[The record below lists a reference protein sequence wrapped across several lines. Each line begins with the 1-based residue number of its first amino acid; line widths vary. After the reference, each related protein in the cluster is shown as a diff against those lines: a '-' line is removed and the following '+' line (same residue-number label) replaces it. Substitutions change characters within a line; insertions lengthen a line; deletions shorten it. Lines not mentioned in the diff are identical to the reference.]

1 MPKRGASW
9 RFSKTLLRRT
19 GGAKPEGLRPT
30 RDRDLSIQAR
40 KRLLATAPRPEGHSI
55 DCDHPIGVYR
65 SYSRRHHPFVTIVMC
80 YGGIKAGGRIK
91 NAIIIEVPAIPHA
104 LVWLNC
110 RGQGYLNDV
119 SIEAS
124 LSHYKGI
131 SRQCLCGGGCHR
143 AQYESEGGHHDIL
156 KPSILFHNL
165 SCFYLV
171 MFSFLVVS
179 D

>member
-1 MPKRGASW
+1 
-9 RFSKTLLRRT
+9 
-19 GGAKPEGLRPT
+19 
-30 RDRDLSIQAR
+30 
-40 KRLLATAPRPEGHSI
+40 
-55 DCDHPIGVYR
+55 
-65 SYSRRHHPFVTIVMC
+65 MC
-80 YGGIKAGGRIK
+80 YGGVKVGGRIK
-91 NAIIIEVPAIPHA
+91 NAIIIEVPAIPHS

-131 SRQCLCGGGCHR
+131 SRQCLCCRGCHR
-143 AQYESEGGHHDIL
+143 AQYDSEGCHHDIL

-171 MFSFLVVS
+171 MFSFLVASHLIARDPLDGSQRVS
-179 D
+179 CLLHRLNPDSHGQS